1 MLETMLDGLDSKAV
15 ALLMQNGRATWAD
28 LAQHLGLSAPAAADR
43 VHRLEERGV
52 IRGYAAL
59 VDAEAAGYPLTAFV
73 AVTLDR
79 PGRRAAFLKRIAALR
94 EVAECHHV
102 AGDDDYLLKVRCR
115 GTRDLDR
122 LLLESLK
129 TIPGVRTRTTV
140 VLGTAKESVLVPLAE
155 TETE

>member
-1 MLETMLDGLDSKAV
+1 
-15 ALLMQNGRATWAD
+15 
-28 LAQHLGLSAPAAADR
+28 
-43 VHRLEERGV
+43 
-52 IRGYAAL
+52 
-59 VDAEAAGYPLTAFV
+59 
-73 AVTLDR
+73 
-79 PGRRAAFLKRIAALR
+79 
-94 EVAECHHV
+94 V

-155 TETE
+155 TETETE

>member
-1 MLETMLDGLDSKAV
+1 MLETLDSRAV
-15 ALLMQNGRATWAD
+15 RLLMQNGRVTWAD
-28 LAQHLGLSAPAAADR
+28 LGHHLGLSAPAAADR

-52 IRGYAAL
+52 IRGFAAL

-73 AVTLDR
+73 AVALDR
-79 PGRRAAFLKRIAALR
+79 PDRRAAFLKRIATLT

-102 AGDDDYLLKVRCR
+102 SGDDDYLLKVRCR

-122 LLLESLK
+122 LLVESLK

-140 VLGTAKESVLVPLAE
+140 VLSTAKESVVIPMAE
-155 TETE
+155 LE